1 MENIKISL
9 CGENN
14 SSLWIDGLSLVH
26 DMLKSLEDSSFHKE
40 LRKLRHLCD
49 PNYRDEMRPLPDE
62 YITFKASREGE
73 LGYMA
78 HLFRQVQIHI
88 LDEGSKVRSQK
99 DYNNPEQ
106 GIIIDPLGAYYP
118 SKNNNSPRIEIY
130 LSKIRDVTS
139 DKKHYVWLFAKVMLH
154 ELAHALLDI
163 NNYDQWKTV
172 VNKIPYYTT
181 FGMWREESMANA
193 IALKI
198 IKQYGTEPFYE
209 YAKEFVLSQGDGYS
223 LGALLE
229 NSANASWVIK
239 DKVKGVDPGLQKK
252 WLDYVTGNPDV
263 KGLEEW
269 NILLHHYVVYEL
281 NGDYYTFAPK
291 LITKVI
297 KSVIEEYYVKYGRK
311 ISLTELK
318 QLFPDML
325 GQCIISKDD
334 DIYKYNEKLDLLD
347 GVFYLCQRDW
357 WDNSVNEYLKHY
369 LKQSGS
375 TLIKYTKE

>member
-40 LRKLRHLCD
+40 LSKLRHLCD
-49 PNYRDEMRPLPDE
+49 PYYREGKRHQPDE
-62 YITFKASREGE
+62 YIIGNYSEGE

-88 LDEGSKVRSQK
+88 LDEGSKVRSQR

-139 DKKHYVWLFAKVMLH
+139 DEKHYVWLFAKVMLH

-239 DKVKGVDPGLQKK
+239 DKVKGVDPDLQKK

-263 KGLEEW
+263 KGLKEW

-281 NGDYYTFAPK
+281 NGDYYTFAPE

-297 KSVIEEYYVKYGRK
+297 TSVIVEYYVKYGRK

-318 QLFPDML
+318 QLFPDMF

-357 WDNSVNEYLKHY
+357 WDDSVNEYLKHY